1 MIFNSIEPEII
12 ILLIPAL
19 VFSLSFHE
27 FAHAWM
33 AYRLGD
39 NTAARLG
46 RLTLNPI
53 SHLDPIGSLALLLMG
68 FGWAKPV
75 PVDPRYLENPKK
87 DMVKVAAAGPISN
100 IILAIVAALVLRLL
114 FSTDLL
120 TNNIKTFFIIFMQ
133 INITLAVFNLL
144 PVSPLD
150 GSQILTPF
158 IEKHFGFDLVWKM
171 QVYGPRVLFFV
182 IIFSMIT
189 DIHIFSFI
197 INPIFNQLPLRGR
210 GLRIRPSI
218 EGGG

>member
-1 MIFNSIEPEII
+1 MIFNSIEPQII

-53 SHLDPIGSLALLLMG
+53 SHLDPVGSLALLLMG

-75 PVDPRYLENPKK
+75 PVDSRYLKNPKQ

-100 IILAIVAALVLRLL
+100 IILAVVAALSLRLL
-114 FSTDLL
+114 FSTGLL
-120 TNNIKTFFIIFMQ
+120 TDNIKTFIIIFMQ

-158 IEKHFGFDLVWKM
+158 FEKHFGSDVVWRM
-171 QVYGPRVLFFV
+171 QVYGPRFLFFL
-182 IIFSMIT
+182 IIFSMLT
-189 DIHIFSFI
+189 DIHIFSLI
-197 INPIFNQLPLRGR
+197 INPIFNLFLY
-210 GLRIRPSI
+210 IFF
-218 EGGG
+218 

>member
-1 MIFNSIEPEII
+1 MIFNSLEPQII

-46 RLTLNPI
+46 RLTLNPM
-53 SHLDPIGSLALLLMG
+53 SHLDPVGSLALLLMG

-75 PVDPRYLENPKK
+75 PVDSRYLDKPKQ

-100 IILAIVAALVLRLL
+100 IILAVVAALALRLL

-120 TNNIKTFFIIFMQ
+120 TDNIKTFFIIFMQ
-133 INITLAVFNLL
+133 INITLAVFNLIPL
-144 PVSPLD
+144 SPLD

-158 IEKHFGFDLVWKM
+158 LENYFGSDVVWKM
-171 QVYGPRVLFFV
+171 QVYGPRFLFFIV
-182 IIFSMIT
+182 IFSMVT

-197 INPIFNQLPLRGR
+197 INPIFNLFLY
-210 GLRIRPSI
+210 IFF
-218 EGGG
+218 

>member
-87 DMVKVAAAGPISN
+87 DIVKVAAAGPISN

-158 IEKHFGFDLVWKM
+158 LEKHFGFDLVWKM
-171 QVYGPRVLFFV
+171 QVYGPRVLFFI
-182 IIFSMIT
+182 IIFSMVT

-197 INPIFNQLPLRGR
+197 INPIFNFF
-210 GLRIRPSI
+210 IYI
-218 EGGG
+218 FF

>member
-1 MIFNSIEPEII
+1 MIFNSIEPQII

-53 SHLDPIGSLALLLMG
+53 YHLDPVGSLALLLMG

-75 PVDPRYLENPKK
+75 PVDSRYLENPKQ

-100 IILAIVAALVLRLL
+100 IILAVVAALALRLL
-114 FSTDLL
+114 FSTGLL
-120 TNNIKTFFIIFMQ
+120 TDNIKTFLIIFMQ

-150 GSQILTPF
+150 GSQILTPLL
-158 IEKHFGFDLVWKM
+158 EKYFGFDVVWKM
-171 QVYGPRVLFFV
+171 QVYGPRFLFF
-182 IIFSMIT
+182 IIILSMVT

-197 INPIFNQLPLRGR
+197 INPIFNLFLY
-210 GLRIRPSI
+210 IFF
-218 EGGG
+218 

>member
-1 MIFNSIEPEII
+1 MIFSSLEPQII

-39 NTAARLG
+39 HTAARLG

-75 PVDPRYLENPKK
+75 PVNSRYLENPKK

-100 IILAIVAALVLRLL
+100 IILAVVAALALRLL
-114 FSTDLL
+114 FSTDLS
-120 TNNIKTFFIIFMQ
+120 NDNIKTF
-133 INITLAVFNLL
+133 
-144 PVSPLD
+144 
-150 GSQILTPF
+150 
-158 IEKHFGFDLVWKM
+158 
-171 QVYGPRVLFFV
+171 
-182 IIFSMIT
+182 
-189 DIHIFSFI
+189 
-197 INPIFNQLPLRGR
+197 
-210 GLRIRPSI
+210 
-218 EGGG
+218 

>member
-1 MIFNSIEPEII
+1 MIFSNIDPQII
-12 ILLIPAL
+12 VLLIPAL

-39 NTAARLG
+39 TTAARMG
-46 RLTLNPI
+46 RLTLNPM
-53 SHLDPIGSLALLLMG
+53 SHLDPVGSIALLLMG

-75 PVDPRYLENPKK
+75 PVDARYLGNPRD

-100 IILAIVAALVLRLL
+100 IILAIIAALVLRLL
-114 FSTDLL
+114 FNTDLL

-150 GSQILTPF
+150 GSQILSPF
-158 IEKHFGFDLVWKM
+158 LEKKFGSEIVWKM
-171 QVYGPRVLFFV
+171 QLYGPRVLFF
-182 IIFSMIT
+182 IILFSMVT

-197 INPIFNQLPLRGR
+197 ITPIFNLFL
-210 GLRIRPSI
+210 LIFF
-218 EGGG
+218 

>member
-1 MIFNSIEPEII
+1 MIFNNLEPQII

-46 RLTLNPI
+46 RLTLDPM
-53 SHLDPIGSLALLLMG
+53 SHLDPVGSLALLLMG

-75 PVDPRYLENPKK
+75 PVDSRYLENPKQ

-100 IILAIVAALVLRLL
+100 IILAVVAALALRLL
-114 FSTDLL
+114 FSTDIL
-120 TNNIKTFFIIFMQ
+120 TDNIKTFLIIFMQ

-158 IEKHFGFDLVWKM
+158 LEKYFGSDVVWKM
-171 QVYGPRVLFFV
+171 QVYGPRFLFFI
-182 IIFSMIT
+182 IIFSMVT

-197 INPIFNQLPLRGR
+197 INPIFNLFLY
-210 GLRIRPSI
+210 IFF
-218 EGGG
+218 

>member
-1 MIFNSIEPEII
+1 MIFSNIEPQII
-12 ILLIPAL
+12 VLLIPAL

-39 NTAARLG
+39 STAARMG

-53 SHLDPIGSLALLLMG
+53 SHLDPVGSIALLLMG

-75 PVDPRYLENPKK
+75 PVDTRYLQNPKE

-100 IILAIVAALVLRLL
+100 IILAIIAALALRFL
-114 FSTDLL
+114 FSTGLI
-120 TNNIKTFFIIFMQ
+120 TNSIKTFFIIFMQ

-150 GSQILTPF
+150 GSQILSPF
-158 IEKHFGFDLVWKM
+158 LEKKFGSDIVWKM
-171 QVYGPRVLFFV
+171 QLYGPRILFF
-182 IIFSMIT
+182 IILFSMVT

-197 INPIFNQLPLRGR
+197 ITPIFNLFIL
-210 GLRIRPSI
+210 IFF
-218 EGGG
+218 

>member
-1 MIFNSIEPEII
+1 MIFNGIEPQII

-46 RLTLNPI
+46 RLTLNPM

-75 PVDPRYLENPKK
+75 PVDPRYLDNPKS

-100 IILAIVAALVLRLL
+100 IILAVVAALALRLL
-114 FSTDLL
+114 FSTDLS

-158 IEKHFGFDLVWKM
+158 FEKYFGPDAVLKM
-171 QVYGPRVLFFV
+171 QVYGPRVLFFI

-197 INPIFNQLPLRGR
+197 INPIFKIFLY
-210 GLRIRPSI
+210 IFF
-218 EGGG
+218 

>member
-1 MIFNSIEPEII
+1 MIFSNIDSQII
-12 ILLIPAL
+12 VLLIPAL

-39 NTAARLG
+39 STAARMG
-46 RLTLNPI
+46 RLTLNPM

-75 PVDPRYLENPKK
+75 PVDPRYLKNPRQ

-100 IILAIVAALVLRLL
+100 IILAIIAAFVLRLL
-114 FSTDLL
+114 FDTDLL
-120 TNNIKTFFIIFMQ
+120 SNSVKTFFIIFMQ

-150 GSQILTPF
+150 GSQILSPF
-158 IEKHFGFDLVWKM
+158 LEKQFGPDIVWKM
-171 QVYGPRVLFFV
+171 QVYGPRVLF
-182 IIFSMIT
+182 IIIIISMVT
-189 DIHIFSFI
+189 DVHIFSFI
-197 INPIFNQLPLRGR
+197 ITPIFNLFIL
-210 GLRIRPSI
+210 IFFNF
-218 EGGG
+218 

>member
-1 MIFNSIEPEII
+1 MIFSNIDSQII
-12 ILLIPAL
+12 VLLIPAL

-39 NTAARLG
+39 STAARMG

-53 SHLDPIGSLALLLMG
+53 SHLDPVGSIALLLMG

-75 PVDPRYLENPKK
+75 PVDTRYLQNPKE

-100 IILAIVAALVLRLL
+100 IILAIIAALALRIL
-114 FSTDLL
+114 FSAGL
-120 TNNIKTFFIIFMQ
+120 TTNSIKTFFIIFMQ

-150 GSQILTPF
+150 GSQILSPF
-158 IEKHFGFDLVWKM
+158 LEKKFGSDIVWKM
-171 QVYGPRVLFFV
+171 QLYGPRVLFF
-182 IIFSMIT
+182 IILFSMVT

-197 INPIFNQLPLRGR
+197 VTPIFNLFIL
-210 GLRIRPSI
+210 IFF
-218 EGGG
+218 

>member
-1 MIFNSIEPEII
+1 MIFNRIEPEII

-87 DMVKVAAAGPISN
+87 DIVKVAAAGPISN

-158 IEKHFGFDLVWKM
+158 LEKHFSFDLVWKM
-171 QVYGPRVLFFV
+171 QVYGPRVLFFI
-182 IIFSMIT
+182 IIFSMVT

-197 INPIFNQLPLRGR
+197 INPIFNFF
-210 GLRIRPSI
+210 IYI
-218 EGGG
+218 FF

>member
-1 MIFNSIEPEII
+1 MIFNSLEPQII

-75 PVDPRYLENPKK
+75 PVDSRYLDSPKQ
-87 DMVKVAAAGPISN
+87 DMVKIAAAGPISN
-100 IILAIVAALVLRLL
+100 IILAIVAALALRLL
-114 FSTDLL
+114 FSTDFF
-120 TNNIKTFFIIFMQ
+120 TENIKTFFIIFMQ

-158 IEKHFGFDLVWKM
+158 LEKHFGSNVVWKM
-171 QVYGPRVLFFV
+171 QVYGPRVLFFI
-182 IIFSMIT
+182 IIFSVVT

-197 INPIFNQLPLRGR
+197 INPIFKIFLY
-210 GLRIRPSI
+210 IFF
-218 EGGG
+218 

>member
-1 MIFNSIEPEII
+1 MIFSNIEPQII
-12 ILLIPAL
+12 VLLIPAL

-39 NTAARLG
+39 STAANMG

-53 SHLDPIGSLALLLMG
+53 SHLDPVGSIALLLMG

-75 PVDPRYLENPKK
+75 PVDTRYLQNPKE

-100 IILAIVAALVLRLL
+100 IILAIIAALALRIL
-114 FSTDLL
+114 FSTGLI
-120 TNNIKTFFIIFMQ
+120 TNSIKTFFIIFMQ

-150 GSQILTPF
+150 GSQILSPF
-158 IEKHFGFDLVWKM
+158 LEKKFGSDIVWKM
-171 QVYGPRVLFFV
+171 QLYGPRILFF
-182 IIFSMIT
+182 IILFSMVT

-197 INPIFNQLPLRGR
+197 ITPIFNLFI
-210 GLRIRPSI
+210 RIFF
-218 EGGG
+218 

>member
-1 MIFNSIEPEII
+1 MIFNNIDYQII

-53 SHLDPIGSLALLLMG
+53 SHLDPLGSLALLLMG

-75 PVDPRYLENPKK
+75 PVDSRYLKNPKQ

-100 IILAIVAALVLRLL
+100 IILAVFAALALKLL

-120 TNNIKTFFIIFMQ
+120 TYNLKTFLIIFMQ

-150 GSQILTPF
+150 GSQILTPLL
-158 IEKHFGFDLVWKM
+158 EKYFGFDVVWKM
-171 QVYGPRVLFFV
+171 QVYGPRFLFFV
-182 IIFSMIT
+182 IIFSMVT

-197 INPIFNQLPLRGR
+197 INPIFNLFLY
-210 GLRIRPSI
+210 IFF
-218 EGGG
+218 

>member
-1 MIFNSIEPEII
+1 MIFGNLDIQII

-39 NTAARLG
+39 DTAARLG
-46 RLTLNPI
+46 RLTLNPMA
-53 SHLDPIGSLALLLMG
+53 HLDPVGSIALLLMG

-75 PVDPRYLENPKK
+75 PVDSRFLNNPRD
-87 DMVKVAAAGPISN
+87 DMVKVAAAGPLSN
-100 IILAIVAALVLRLL
+100 LLLAVLSAVSLRILLNSGFL
-114 FSTDLL
+114 SPD
-120 TNNIKTFFIIFMQ
+120 IKTFLIIFMQ

-144 PVSPLD
+144 PISPLD

-158 IEKHFGFDLVWKM
+158 IEKHFGGHMVYKM
-171 QVYGPRVLFFV
+171 EMYGPRVLLFV

-189 DIHIFSFI
+189 GIHIFSLV
-197 INPIFNQLPLRGR
+197 INPIFNFFLF
-210 GLRIRPSI
+210 IFF
-218 EGGG
+218 

>member
-1 MIFNSIEPEII
+1 MIFSNIDPQII
-12 ILLIPAL
+12 VLLIPAL

-39 NTAARLG
+39 STAARMG
-46 RLTLNPI
+46 RLTLNPM

-75 PVDPRYLENPKK
+75 PVDPRYLKNPRQ

-100 IILAIVAALVLRLL
+100 IILAIIAAFVLRLL
-114 FSTDLL
+114 FDTDLL
-120 TNNIKTFFIIFMQ
+120 SNSVKTFFIIFMQ

-150 GSQILTPF
+150 GSQILSPF
-158 IEKHFGFDLVWKM
+158 LENKFGPDIVWKM
-171 QVYGPRVLFFV
+171 RVHGPRVLFFI
-182 IIFSMIT
+182 IIFSMVT

-197 INPIFNQLPLRGR
+197 ITPIFNLFIL
-210 GLRIRPSI
+210 IFFNF
-218 EGGG
+218 

>member
-1 MIFNSIEPEII
+1 MIFSNIEPQII
-12 ILLIPAL
+12 ILLIPSL

-39 NTAARLG
+39 STAARMG

-53 SHLDPIGSLALLLMG
+53 SHLDPIGSIALMLMG

-75 PVDPRYLENPKK
+75 PVDVRYLRNPKE

-100 IILAIVAALVLRLL
+100 ILLAIVAALVLRLL
-114 FSTDLL
+114 FSADIL
-120 TNNIKTFFIIFMQ
+120 TNSIKTFFIIFMQ

-144 PVSPLD
+144 PISPLD

-158 IEKHFGFDLVWKM
+158 LEKQFGSDIVWKM
-171 QVYGPRVLFFV
+171 QLYGPKILFF
-182 IIFSMIT
+182 IILLSLVA

-197 INPIFNQLPLRGR
+197 INPIFNLF
-210 GLRIRPSI
+210 IFI
-218 EGGG
+218 FF

>member
-1 MIFNSIEPEII
+1 MLFSNTEPQII
-12 ILLIPAL
+12 VLLIPAL

-33 AYRLGD
+33 AHRLGD
-39 NTAARLG
+39 STAAQMG

-53 SHLDPIGSLALLLMG
+53 SHLDPVGSIALLLMG

-75 PVDPRYLENPKK
+75 PVDSRYLKNPKE

-100 IILAIVAALVLRLL
+100 IVLAIVAALILRLL

-120 TNNIKTFFIIFMQ
+120 TNSIKTFFIIFMQ

-150 GSQILTPF
+150 GSQILSPF
-158 IEKHFGFDLVWKM
+158 LEKKFGSEIVWKM
-171 QVYGPRVLFFV
+171 QLYGPRILFF
-182 IIFSMIT
+182 IILFSIMT
-189 DIHIFSFI
+189 DIHIFSFV
-197 INPIFNQLPLRGR
+197 INPIFNLF
-210 GLRIRPSI
+210 IFI
-218 EGGG
+218 FF

>member
-1 MIFNSIEPEII
+1 MIFSIIDSQII
-12 ILLIPAL
+12 VLLIPAL

-39 NTAARLG
+39 STAARMG
-46 RLTLNPI
+46 RLTLNPM

-75 PVDPRYLENPKK
+75 PVDPRYLKNPRQ

-100 IILAIVAALVLRLL
+100 IILAIIAAFVLRLL
-114 FSTDLL
+114 FDTDLL
-120 TNNIKTFFIIFMQ
+120 SNSVKTFFIIFMQ

-150 GSQILTPF
+150 GSQILSPF
-158 IEKHFGFDLVWKM
+158 LEKQFGPDIVWKM
-171 QVYGPRVLFFV
+171 QVYGPRVLFII
-182 IIFSMIT
+182 IIFSMVT

-197 INPIFNQLPLRGR
+197 ITPIFNLFIL
-210 GLRIRPSI
+210 IFVNF
-218 EGGG
+218 

>member
-87 DMVKVAAAGPISN
+87 DIVKVAAAGPISN

-158 IEKHFGFDLVWKM
+158 LEKHFSFDLVWKM
-171 QVYGPRVLFFV
+171 QVYGPRVLFFI
-182 IIFSMIT
+182 IIFSMVT

-197 INPIFNQLPLRGR
+197 INPIFNFF
-210 GLRIRPSI
+210 IYI
-218 EGGG
+218 FF